1 MKLIHFFGHEIL
13 KFSCLLSAKNKT
25 FFLPCLSLYLL
36 GDFLF
41 RPSKISR
48 SLEPLRRSEAE
59 FRRSG
64 LSSSSLLLLSVE
76 APKNM
81 VGNEVSDSLWI
92 LGLCGALPVPF
103 STSASF
109 LIIMVVYIINFRY

>member
-1 MKLIHFFGHEIL
+1 MGRCYLVP
-13 KFSCLLSAKNKT
+13 KT
-25 FFLPCLSLYLL
+25 RLFFLPCLSLYLL

-64 LSSSSLLLLSVE
+64 LLSSSSLLLLSVE
-76 APKNM
+76 APKNI
-81 VGNEVSDSLWI
+81 VGNDVSDSLRLVVVAI
-92 LGLCGALPVPF
+92 LGVGFWRSGYEALPVPF
-103 STSASF
+103 STSESF
-109 LIIMVVYIINFRY
+109 LIIKRKINVSY

>member
-1 MKLIHFFGHEIL
+1 M
-13 KFSCLLSAKNKT
+13 S
-25 FFLPCLSLYLL
+25 LPCLSLYLL

-41 RPSKISR
+41 LPSKISR

-103 STSASF
+103 STSESF
-109 LIIMVVYIINFRY
+109 LIIMVVYNYILIIINIILMKI